1 MLLMMTMF
9 AGVAAPVLTGDWI
22 RHNDYPTSAL
32 QRGEEGAVEY
42 RVVVSPE
49 GKPENCEVL
58 AITGEEKFG
67 RLTCSLLM
75 RRARFSPATD
85 EAGQPAYGVFHSI
98 NNFWLPKGTKSKY
111 PMRLTPDLS
120 LAVESLPADVPSPA
134 KAAVHIVVDE
144 GGAVQTCS
152 VPSSELHQTLASV
165 ACAQIPKL
173 WEEAPVKNAAGLAI
187 PYVRTVTVSFEA
199 ERR

>member
-1 MLLMMTMF
+1 MLLIMTMF

-22 RHNDYPTSAL
+22 RYNDYPTSAL

-42 RVVVSPE
+42 RVLVSPE
-49 GKPENCEVL
+49 GKPETCEVL

-85 EAGQPAYGVFHSI
+85 EAGHPAYGVFHSI
-98 NNFWLPKGTKSKY
+98 NNFWLPKGTKSKF

-120 LAVESLPADVPSPA
+120 LTVNSLPADVPSPA
-134 KAAVHIVVDE
+134 RVAVHIAVDE
-144 GGAVQTCS
+144 AGAVQTCS
-152 VPSSELHQTLASV
+152 VPSAEQHKTLASV

-173 WEEAPVKNAAGLAI
+173 WEEALGKNAAGIAI